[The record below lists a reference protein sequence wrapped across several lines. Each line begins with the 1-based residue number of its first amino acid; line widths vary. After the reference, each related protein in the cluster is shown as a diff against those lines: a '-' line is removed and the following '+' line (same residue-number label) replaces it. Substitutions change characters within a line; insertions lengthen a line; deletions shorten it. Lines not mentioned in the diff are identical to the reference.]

1 MGEILQIQLF
11 FDLVSQN
18 PSNMLHID
26 VWVQCDR
33 CQEDQP
39 LPLETDMDILPSKKD
54 SQSTISGS
62 NVDESMVDDDVRVI
76 DNICEELY
84 RDVQSFNEEMLL
96 HGTNDAIEEP
106 ITN

>member
-1 MGEILQIQLF
+1 
-11 FDLVSQN
+11 
-18 PSNMLHID
+18 MLHID

-33 CQEDQP
+33 CQEVRP

-96 HGTNDAIEEP
+96 HGINDAIEETVTDWYMDSDP
-106 ITN
+106 TLMN